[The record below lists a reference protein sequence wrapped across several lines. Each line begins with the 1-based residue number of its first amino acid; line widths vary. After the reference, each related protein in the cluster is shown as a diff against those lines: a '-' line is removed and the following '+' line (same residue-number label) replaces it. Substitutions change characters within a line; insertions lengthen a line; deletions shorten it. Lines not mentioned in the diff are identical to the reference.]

1 VHVGMGTTTRL
12 ALALAGTV
20 GLLAFV
26 APAAGAATARHTTHP
41 ASPSSTQTQ
50 AAACFS
56 VLSSASEDLDAA
68 TYDIIESGPWTDD
81 FHKAQTEMH
90 DPVCTPFTAQIQA
103 PIAQAESLIAQA
115 EAQAAAGD
123 PTDASNTFQSASHAL
138 NPAWWSV
145 YLISV
150 GLA

>member
-1 VHVGMGTTTRL
+1 MHVGMGTTTRL

-26 APAAGAATARHTTHP
+26 APAAGAATARHTTHST
-41 ASPSSTQTQ
+41 SPSSTQTQ
-50 AAACFS
+50 AAACFH
-56 VLSSASEDLDAA
+56 VLDPAAQDLEAA
-68 TYDIIESGPWTDD
+68 AYDILESGPWTDD
-81 FHKAQTEMH
+81 VHKAQTEMH

-103 PIAQAESLIAQA
+103 PIAQAESVIAQA

-123 PTDASNTFQSASHAL
+123 LTDASTTFESASHAL
-138 NPAWWSV
+138 EPAWWGV